1 MFHNFYRF
9 SMFWTQESELCYLMS
24 PKIFSVNVHRP
35 KLNCHEWKLTLFKQ
49 AKLPT
54 METKTFFFLYV
65 KGYLTPALIKTAH
78 LVFFYYSFSCPTLH
92 DFVPIFRWSH
102 RTTEISRA
110 FGQWNSLDSCH
121 QTQSSETFELLV
133 IHCST

>member
-1 MFHNFYRF
+1 
-9 SMFWTQESELCYLMS
+9 MS

-54 METKTFFFLYV
+54 METKTLFFLYV

-78 LVFFYYSFSCPTLH
+78 LVFFITIFLVQLCMILCPY
-92 DFVPIFRWSH
+92 
-102 RTTEISRA
+102 
-110 FGQWNSLDSCH
+110 LDGLTGPLKYHGHSG
-121 QTQSSETFELLV
+121 SETVWILATKLRAV
-133 IHCST
+133 KPLSYL